1 MPVVDVNFPNSS
13 CPGLS
18 RASTSYF
25 ISEAKTWMAGTSP
38 AMTKVVFILINQFA
52 RAEPKK
58 NASRMIAI
66 PQ

>member
-1 MPVVDVNFPNSS
+1 
-13 CPGLS
+13 
-18 RASTSYF
+18 
-25 ISEAKTWMAGTSP
+25 MAGTSP